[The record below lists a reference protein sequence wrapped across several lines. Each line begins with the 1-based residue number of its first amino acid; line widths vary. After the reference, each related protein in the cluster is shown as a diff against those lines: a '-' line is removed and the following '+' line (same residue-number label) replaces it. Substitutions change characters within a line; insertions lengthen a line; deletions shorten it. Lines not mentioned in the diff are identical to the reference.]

1 MDVVEMTLI
10 IVMVMPLVG
19 PVASTWHVVEVGV
32 HEDRMIDSVSYQVV
46 VGLYSQEE
54 EEDDQQTMMFV
65 DTMMESLHD
74 EDDEVSQA
82 VVDQQH
88 EEEVDDEDVHELLH
102 HNYPPVPRHMIQ
114 ESPEFQC

>member
-1 MDVVEMTLI
+1 MTLI
-10 IVMVMPLVG
+10 IVMVMPLEG
-19 PVASTWHVVEVGV
+19 PVASTWHVVEVV
-32 HEDRMIDSVSYQVV
+32 PYQVV

-54 EEDDQQTMMFV
+54 EDDQQKMMFV

-102 HNYPPVPRHMIQ
+102 HNYLPVRRHMIQ